1 MEEKMNLTK
10 EMQKEMQSWRKGSMR
25 LQSQEKQEFHQSKV
39 LNDVKGALKSNIE
52 GKNIF
57 IRTM

>member
-10 EMQKEMQSWRKGSMR
+10 EMQKEMQSQRKGSMR

-57 IRTM
+57 VRTM